1 MTNNKPFPFFSVII
15 PAYNA
20 SKFIRDTLD
29 SVRNQTFHDYEI
41 IVVNDGSKD
50 NTLETVKAFFR
61 EFPDL
66 NYKIIDQENR
76 GIGGARNS
84 GIKESHGKFVAFLD
98 ADDSWYNE
106 KLERV
111 KEFIDNNAN
120 VDLVCHNENWVE
132 NGRIYKKAIYGPHRT
147 YWELLFKGNCI
158 STSATVVKRSKLLG
172 AGLFSE
178 DMDFNG
184 VEDYELWL
192 RLSKICKIEYLN
204 EILGEYH
211 IHGESETSKIAI
223 HNRNWINVLEYH
235 FDLWPNK
242 TIYYKYMMRIGRA
255 NAIRCGGRMFLRAGN
270 FALAKSY
277 LFRSLLLNSFSVKA
291 WVLLSVCMIRIK
303 L

>member
-1 MTNNKPFPFFSVII
+1 MTKTPSPLFSVII

-20 SKFIRDTLD
+20 SRFIRNTLD
-29 SVRNQTFHDYEI
+29 SVRNQTFDDYEI

-50 NTLETVKAFFR
+50 DTLEAVKAYFTG
-61 EFPDL
+61 FPGL
-66 NYKIIDQENR
+66 NYKIINQENR

-84 GIKESHGKFVAFLD
+84 GIKEAHGEFVAFLD
-98 ADDSWYNE
+98 ADDNWYNE

-111 KEFIDNNAN
+111 KEFIDKNTN

-132 NGRIYKKAIYGPHRT
+132 NGRIYKEAMYGPYKT
-147 YWELLFKGNCI
+147 YKELLFKGNCI
-158 STSATVVKRSKLLG
+158 STSATVVRRSKQLE

-178 DMDFNG
+178 NMDFNG
-184 VEDYELWL
+184 AEDYELWL
-192 RLSKICKIEYLN
+192 RLSKICKITYLN
-204 EILGEYH
+204 ETLGEYH
-211 IHGESETSKIAI
+211 IHGRSETSNIEI

-242 TIYYKYMMRIGRA
+242 TIYYKYMMCIERA

-277 LFRSLLLNSFSVKA
+277 LFRSLLLNPFSVKA
-291 WVLLSVCMIRIK
+291 WVLLSACMIRIK